1 MNCNK
6 NGMKIIGLSGGIAS
20 GKNTVADIFHELG
33 IEVFDADAVVH
44 NLYLQDQEII
54 KLVAQN
60 FLESFDGKIINR
72 KILSA
77 LISKNP
83 SQIHILEKI
92 IHPKIR
98 EIYQN
103 FLEKNLQKKSN
114 FVVINIPLLLE
125 SNQYKTD
132 KIIAIIADEKTR
144 QDRYI
149 QRVVAD
155 LKNANSDLINEL
167 KNKFLMLKNK
177 QISDEERIKKAD
189 FIIYNDGD
197 LADLK
202 QKTLDVYQKLI
213 HEFF

>member
-1 MNCNK
+1 MNYNK

-149 QRVVAD
+149 QRVVAN
-155 LKNANSDLINEL
+155 LKNSNSDLINEL

-189 FIIYNDGD
+189 FVIYNDGD

-202 QKTLDVYQKLI
+202 QKTLEIKRKI
-213 HEFF
+213 FCEI

>member
-1 MNCNK
+1 
-6 NGMKIIGLSGGIAS
+6 MKIIGLSGGIAS

-155 LKNANSDLINEL
+155 LKNSNSDLINEL

>member
-44 NLYLQDQEII
+44 NLYSQDPEII

-77 LISKNP
+77 LISQNP

-125 SNQYKTD
+125 SNQYKAD
-132 KIIAIIADEKTR
+132 KIIAIIADEKLR

-155 LKNANSDLINEL
+155 LKNANPDLINEL

-189 FIIYNDGD
+189 FVIYNDGD

>member
-1 MNCNK
+1 
-6 NGMKIIGLSGGIAS
+6 MKIIGLSGGIAS

-144 QDRYI
+144 QNRYI

-155 LKNANSDLINEL
+155 LKNANPDLINEL
-167 KNKFLMLKNK
+167 KHKFLMLKNK

-189 FIIYNDGD
+189 FVIYNDGD

>member
-155 LKNANSDLINEL
+155 LKNANPDLINEV

-177 QISDEERIKKAD
+177 QISDAERIKNAD
-189 FIIYNDGD
+189 FVIYNDGN

-202 QKTLDVYQKLI
+202 QKTLDIYQKISNL
-213 HEFF
+213 

>member
-1 MNCNK
+1 MNYNR

-155 LKNANSDLINEL
+155 LKNSNSDLINEL

-189 FIIYNDGD
+189 FVIYNDYD

>member
-1 MNCNK
+1 
-6 NGMKIIGLSGGIAS
+6 MKIIGLSGGIAS

-77 LISKNP
+77 LISSNP

-155 LKNANSDLINEL
+155 LKNANPDLINEL

>member
-1 MNCNK
+1 
-6 NGMKIIGLSGGIAS
+6 MKIIGLSGGIAS
-20 GKNTVADIFHELG
+20 GKNAVANIFFDLG

-54 KLVAQN
+54 ELIAKN
-60 FLESFDGKIINR
+60 FPESFNKKIIER
-72 KILSA
+72 KILSS

-83 SQIHILEKI
+83 TQIHILEKI
-92 IHPKIR
+92 IHPKVR

-103 FLEKNLQKKSN
+103 FLEKNLQKKAN

-132 KIIAIIADEKTR
+132 KIIAIIADEKIR

-149 QRVVAD
+149 QRVIPD
-155 LKNANSDLINEL
+155 LKNANPDLINEL

-177 QISDEERIKKAD
+177 QISDAERIQNAD
-189 FIIYNDGD
+189 FIIYNDGN
-197 LADLK
+197 LMDLK
-202 QKTLDVYQKLI
+202 RKTLEIYQQI
-213 HEFF
+213 ISF

>member
-1 MNCNK
+1 
-6 NGMKIIGLSGGIAS
+6 MKIIGLSGGIAS
-20 GKNTVADIFHELG
+20 GKNTVADIFYELG

-72 KILSA
+72 KILST

-83 SQIHILEKI
+83 TQIHILEKI

-149 QRVVAD
+149 QRVVAN
-155 LKNANSDLINEL
+155 LKNSNSDLINEL

-177 QISDEERIKKAD
+177 QISDEERTKKAD
-189 FIIYNDGD
+189 FVIYNNGD

-202 QKTLDVYQKLI
+202 QKTLDIYQKLI
-213 HEFF
+213 HE

>member
-1 MNCNK
+1 
-6 NGMKIIGLSGGIAS
+6 MKIIGLSGGIAS

-77 LISKNP
+77 LISQNP

-149 QRVVAD
+149 QRVVAY
-155 LKNANSDLINEL
+155 LKNANPDLINEL

>member
-1 MNCNK
+1 
-6 NGMKIIGLSGGIAS
+6 MKIIGLSGGIAS

-155 LKNANSDLINEL
+155 LKNANPDLINEL

>member
-1 MNCNK
+1 
-6 NGMKIIGLSGGIAS
+6 MKIIGLSGGIAS
-20 GKNTVADIFHELG
+20 GKNTVADIFHELK

-83 SQIHILEKI
+83 LQIHILEKI

-149 QRVVAD
+149 LRVVAD
-155 LKNANSDLINEL
+155 LKNANPDLINEL
-167 KNKFLMLKNK
+167 KNKF
-177 QISDEERIKKAD
+177 RI
-189 FIIYNDGD
+189 
-197 LADLK
+197 L
-202 QKTLDVYQKLI
+202 TL
-213 HEFF
+213 

>member
-1 MNCNK
+1 
-6 NGMKIIGLSGGIAS
+6 MKIIGLSGGIAS
-20 GKNTVADIFHELG
+20 GKNAVANIFFELG

-72 KILSA
+72 QILSSI
-77 LISKNP
+77 ISKNP
-83 SQIHILEKI
+83 DQIHVLEKI

-103 FLEKNLQKKSN
+103 FLEKNLQKKAD

-155 LKNANSDLINEL
+155 LKNANPDLINEL

>member
-1 MNCNK
+1 
-6 NGMKIIGLSGGIAS
+6 MKIIGLSGGIAS
-20 GKNTVADIFHELG
+20 GKNTVANIFSELG

-44 NLYLQDQEII
+44 NLYSQDKNIIEI
-54 KLVAQN
+54 VAKN
-60 FLESFDGKIINR
+60 FPESFDGKIINR
-72 KILSA
+72 KILSS

-83 SQIHILEKI
+83 SKIVILEKI

-103 FLEKNLQKKSN
+103 FLEKNLQKKAD

-132 KIIAIIADEKTR
+132 KIIALIADEKTR

-149 QRVVAD
+149 QRVVPD
-155 LKNANSDLINEL
+155 LKNANSDLINQL

-177 QISDEERIKKAD
+177 QISDAERIKNAD
-189 FIIYNDGD
+189 FVIQNDGN
-197 LADLK
+197 LVDLK
-202 QKTLDVYQKLI
+202 QKTLEISRKILNL
-213 HEFF
+213 

>member
-77 LISKNP
+77 LISQNP

-155 LKNANSDLINEL
+155 LKNANPDLINEL

-202 QKTLDVYQKLI
+202 QKTLDGYQKLI

>member
-6 NGMKIIGLSGGIAS
+6 NNMKIIGLSGGIAS
-20 GKNTVADIFHELG
+20 GKNTVANIFSELG

-44 NLYLQDQEII
+44 NLYSQDKNIIEI
-54 KLVAQN
+54 VAKN
-60 FLESFDGKIINR
+60 FPESFDGKIINR
-72 KILSA
+72 KILSS

-83 SQIHILEKI
+83 SKIVILEKI

-103 FLEKNLQKKSN
+103 FLEKNLQKKID

-149 QRVVAD
+149 QRVVSD
-155 LKNANSDLINEL
+155 LKNSNSDLINEL
-167 KNKFLMLKNK
+167 KNKFLILKNK
-177 QISDEERIKKAD
+177 QISDAQRIKKAD
-189 FIIYNDGD
+189 FVIYNDGN

-202 QKTLDVYQKLI
+202 QKTLDIYKKI
-213 HEFF
+213 SII

>member
-1 MNCNK
+1 MNYNK

-155 LKNANSDLINEL
+155 LKNSNSDLINEL

-189 FIIYNDGD
+189 FVIYNDYD

>member
-155 LKNANSDLINEL
+155 LKNANPDLINEL

-202 QKTLDVYQKLI
+202 QKTLDGYQKLI

>member
-20 GKNTVADIFHELG
+20 GKNTVADIFHELK

-155 LKNANSDLINEL
+155 LKNSNSDLINEL

>member
-1 MNCNK
+1 
-6 NGMKIIGLSGGIAS
+6 MKIIGLSGGIAS

-77 LISKNP
+77 LISKNL

-132 KIIAIIADEKTR
+132 KIIAIIADEKLR

-155 LKNANSDLINEL
+155 LKNANPDLINEL

>member
-1 MNCNK
+1 MNYNK
-6 NGMKIIGLSGGIAS
+6 NSMKIIGLSGGIAS
-20 GKNTVADIFHELG
+20 GKNTVADIFYEFG

-83 SQIHILEKI
+83 TQIHILEKI

-132 KIIAIIADEKTR
+132 KIIAIIADEKLR
-144 QDRYI
+144 QNRYI

-155 LKNANSDLINEL
+155 FKNANPDLINEL

-189 FIIYNDGD
+189 FVIYNNGD

-202 QKTLDVYQKLI
+202 QKTLDIYQKLI
-213 HEFF
+213 HE

>member
-1 MNCNK
+1 
-6 NGMKIIGLSGGIAS
+6 MKIIGLSGGIAS

-77 LISKNP
+77 LISQNP

-98 EIYQN
+98 EIYRN

-155 LKNANSDLINEL
+155 LKNANPDLINEL

>member
-1 MNCNK
+1 
-6 NGMKIIGLSGGIAS
+6 MKIIGLSGGIAS

-77 LISKNP
+77 LISQNP

-155 LKNANSDLINEL
+155 LKNANPDLINQL

-177 QISDEERIKKAD
+177 QISDAERIKNAD
-189 FIIYNDGD
+189 FVIQNDGN

-202 QKTLDVYQKLI
+202 QKTLEIYKLLLA
-213 HEFF
+213 

>member
-1 MNCNK
+1 
-6 NGMKIIGLSGGIAS
+6 MKIIGLSGGIAS
-20 GKNTVADIFHELG
+20 GKYTVADIFHELG

-77 LISKNP
+77 LISSNP

-155 LKNANSDLINEL
+155 LKNANPDLINEL

>member
-1 MNCNK
+1 MNYNK

-77 LISKNP
+77 LISQNP

-155 LKNANSDLINEL
+155 LKNANPDLINEL

-213 HEFF
+213 YEFF

>member
-1 MNCNK
+1 
-6 NGMKIIGLSGGIAS
+6 MKIIGLSGGIAS

-77 LISKNP
+77 LISQNP

>member
-77 LISKNP
+77 LISQNP

-149 QRVVAD
+149 QRVVAN
-155 LKNANSDLINEL
+155 LKNSNSDLINEL

>member
-20 GKNTVADIFHELG
+20 GKNTVAEIFQQLG
-33 IEVFDADAVVH
+33 IAVFDADAVVH
-44 NLYLQDQEII
+44 KLYSQDQKII
-54 KLVAQN
+54 ELVAQN
-60 FLESFDGKIINR
+60 FLETFDGKIINR
-72 KILSA
+72 QILSA

-83 SQIHILEKI
+83 DQIHVLEKI
-92 IHPKIR
+92 IHPEIR
-98 EIYQN
+98 QIYQN
-103 FLEKNLQKKSN
+103 FLENNLQKKAN

-132 KIIAIIADEKTR
+132 KIIAIIADEKLR

-149 QRVVAD
+149 QRVIPD

-177 QISDEERIKKAD
+177 QISDAERIKIAD
-189 FIIYNDGD
+189 FVIQNDGN

-202 QKTLDVYQKLI
+202 QKTLEIYREMINNLN
-213 HEFF
+213 

>member
-1 MNCNK
+1 
-6 NGMKIIGLSGGIAS
+6 MKIIGLSGGIAS

-98 EIYQN
+98 EIYHN

-155 LKNANSDLINEL
+155 LKNSNSDLINEL

-177 QISDEERIKKAD
+177 QISDEDRIKKAD
-189 FIIYNDGD
+189 FVIYNDGD

>member
-20 GKNTVADIFHELG
+20 GKNTVADIFHELK

-83 SQIHILEKI
+83 LQIHILEKI

-149 QRVVAD
+149 QRVVVD
-155 LKNANSDLINEL
+155 LKNSNSDLINEL

-189 FIIYNDGD
+189 FVIYNDAD

>member
-1 MNCNK
+1 
-6 NGMKIIGLSGGIAS
+6 MKIIGLSGGIAS

-77 LISKNP
+77 LISQNP

-155 LKNANSDLINEL
+155 LKNANPDLINEL

>member
-1 MNCNK
+1 
-6 NGMKIIGLSGGIAS
+6 MKIIGLSGGIAS

-149 QRVVAD
+149 QRVVPD
-155 LKNANSDLINEL
+155 LKNANPDLISEL

-189 FIIYNDGD
+189 FVIYNDGD

-202 QKTLDVYQKLI
+202 QKTLEINRKI
-213 HEFF
+213 FCEI